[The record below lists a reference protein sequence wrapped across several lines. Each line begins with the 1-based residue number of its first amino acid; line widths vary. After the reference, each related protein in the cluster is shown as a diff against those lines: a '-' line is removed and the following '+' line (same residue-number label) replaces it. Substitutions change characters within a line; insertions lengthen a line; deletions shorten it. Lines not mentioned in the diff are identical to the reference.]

1 MPAHMSEMHG
11 YRASRHNSSGARRS
25 TLLQSQGGC
34 SLSDAA
40 APAPAPYP
48 LRWLSFLAA
57 ELHLVLIMLHVSD
70 VRAGCMVIGMSLPT
84 ACPYPCTKPA
94 TTAACTV
101 TINLRVSQVTDV
113 HRDAL
118 HLPVFLQ
125 AAW

>member
-84 ACPYPCTKPA
+84 MYQARHYCGLHCHHQ
-94 TTAACTV
+94 
-101 TINLRVSQVTDV
+101 LESQ
-113 HRDAL
+113 
-118 HLPVFLQ
+118 PSN
-125 AAW
+125 